1 MRLLHGQLHPP
12 RPRIRIP
19 VVVFGGVGS
28 VVHVVIGY
36 VTLTTLLDICFLL
49 LLLYP
54 LPSTQ
59 QRSPSL
65 PLLPLRCTA
74 SDLVIYWE
82 RLIDVQKESNK

>member
-12 RPRIRIP
+12 RPRVRIP
-19 VVVFGGVGS
+19 VLVFGGVGS
-28 VVHVVIGY
+28 VVIQW
-36 VTLTTLLDICFLL
+36 VTLTILLDICFI
-49 LLLYP
+49 LLLY
-54 LPSTQ
+54 LLLSTQ

-65 PLLPLRCTA
+65 PLIPLRCTA

>member
-12 RPRIRIP
+12 RPRVRIP

-28 VVHVVIGY
+28 VVIGY
-36 VTLTTLLDICFLL
+36 VTLTTVLDICFLL
-49 LLLYP
+49 LLPYP